1 VFDDVA
7 LAAVGAGDGWIARAG
22 GRIATRLALTADVT
36 CVTLGRHAGRLRH
49 QYGAT
54 RVRHIPHGS
63 PVEPQL
69 LAHSAPKAEPEL
81 LLFGCLSPHKGLP
94 VLLKA
99 FQEVRRRHGGA
110 RLLIVGDDHP
120 RFTAYCREVRA
131 QVGDLHGIE
140 CLGPQPES
148 RLRELFARSS
158 AVILPYLAS
167 TGASSV
173 LYRAAAYGRPIV
185 MSDLPELRASTEEL
199 GLRVEYV
206 PPNQPQALAHGI
218 RGLLA
223 DEVRMTALATHNL
236 EVMRKYTPMAIR
248 DLYLAVFRS
257 AMTLHRRQRITCQ
270 S

>member
-1 VFDDVA
+1 
-7 LAAVGAGDGWIARAG
+7 
-22 GRIATRLALTADVT
+22 
-36 CVTLGRHAGRLRH
+36 
-49 QYGAT
+49 
-54 RVRHIPHGS
+54 
-63 PVEPQL
+63 
-69 LAHSAPKAEPEL
+69 
-81 LLFGCLSPHKGLP
+81 
-94 VLLKA
+94 
-99 FQEVRRRHGGA
+99 
-110 RLLIVGDDHP
+110 
-120 RFTAYCREVRA
+120 
-131 QVGDLHGIE
+131 
-140 CLGPQPES
+140 
-148 RLRELFARSS
+148 
-158 AVILPYLAS
+158 
-167 TGASSV
+167 
-173 LYRAAAYGRPIV
+173 